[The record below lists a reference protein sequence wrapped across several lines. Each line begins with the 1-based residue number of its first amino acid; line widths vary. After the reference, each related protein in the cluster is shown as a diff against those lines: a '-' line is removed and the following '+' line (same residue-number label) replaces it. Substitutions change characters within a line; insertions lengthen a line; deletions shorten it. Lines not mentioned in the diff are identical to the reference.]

1 MLQYEQKVIRVD
13 DMERFVNKNLF
24 WIVFLLVQIIHKG
37 ILFILQKLNFPLEWS
52 AILSK
57 EFLLLF
63 LLAVVEF
70 IIIGFVLLGCVEP
83 STNKNYKIIRS
94 ISYILLGV
102 IVSIS
107 LVGILAYLEL
117 IK

>member
-1 MLQYEQKVIRVD
+1 MLQYEQKVIRGD

-24 WIVFLLVQIIHKG
+24 WIVFLLEQIFHKG
-37 ILFILQKLNFPLEWS
+37 TLFILQKLNFSLEWNT
-52 AILSK
+52 ILSK
-57 EFLLLF
+57 EFLLSF

-70 IIIGFVLLGCVEP
+70 IIIGVALLGCVEP
-83 STNKNYKIIRS
+83 STNKNYKTIRS
-94 ISYILLGV
+94 ISYIVLGV

-107 LVGILAYLEL
+107 LVGILAYFEL